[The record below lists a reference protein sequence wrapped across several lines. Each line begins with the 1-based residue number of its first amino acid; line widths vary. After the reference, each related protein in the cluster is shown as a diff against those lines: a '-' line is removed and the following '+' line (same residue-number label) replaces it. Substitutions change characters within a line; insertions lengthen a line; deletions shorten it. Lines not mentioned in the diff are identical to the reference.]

1 MLRTS
6 IKITFAI
13 LAVSLVNQN
22 LAPKGAPSPFQA
34 RADQDANPAAACTL
48 ATIKGNY
55 GLTLTGKATG
65 YGEVS
70 GVGTV
75 SLDGAGKYSG
85 STSGVVSAGGMS
97 TVYTTPVNGTYTL
110 ESDCSGKVVVNFVNL
125 GLSVEGVTV
134 FTNGGNN
141 GSFIV
146 TAPTTAQLSGA
157 AQRQ

>member
-1 MLRTS
+1 MLKNTCKIALAIFSVAITS
-6 IKITFAI
+6 QA
-13 LAVSLVNQN
+13 QD
-22 LAPKGAPSPFQA
+22 PAPSA
-34 RADQDANPAAACTL
+34 GCSL

-65 YGEVS
+65 YGSVS

-75 SLDGAGKYSG
+75 TLDGAGKYTG
-85 STSGVVSAGGMS
+85 STSGVVSAGGLS
-97 TVYTTPVNGTYTL
+97 TVYSTPVNGTYTL
-110 ESDCSGKVVVNFVNL
+110 ESNCSGKVVVNFVNL
-125 GLSVEGVTV
+125 ALSVEGVTI

-146 TAPTTAQLSGA
+146 TSPTSAQLSGA